1 MRLRLMVRVRG
12 TPGRGLSANNGTHA
26 AGLVEEPARQGFS
39 RSMGWKHLVPNGIAS
54 KEDHSVAQGFDAFG
68 RGLSAGIVELKFA
81 AVPGFPIGI

>member
-1 MRLRLMVRVRG
+1 MRLRRMERVRG
-12 TPGRGLSANNGTHA
+12 IPARGLSANNRTYA

-39 RSMGWKHLVPNGIAS
+39 RSMGWQHFVPNGIAS

-68 RGLSAGIVELKFA
+68 RGLSAGIVELKFT